1 MAKKKVK
8 PPVKELT
15 VQPVSFR
22 CTDAEWRELDETA
35 RLNGRKLSAEA
46 RFRCFPPTRG
56 AK

>member
-46 RFRCFPPTRG
+46 RFRCFPPTMG